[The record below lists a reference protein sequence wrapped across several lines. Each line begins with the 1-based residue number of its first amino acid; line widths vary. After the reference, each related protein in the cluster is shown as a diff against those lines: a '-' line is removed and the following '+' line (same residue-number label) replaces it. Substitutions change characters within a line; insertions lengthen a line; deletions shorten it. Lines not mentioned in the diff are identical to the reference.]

1 MIFKDKSVIIT
12 GGSEGVGAAAAR
24 LFAEAG
30 ANLML
35 VARNR
40 KNLEAIAAELR
51 DKSRVEIFPM
61 DVSDADSC
69 EDLIKKTQFEFGRID
84 VLVNNAGFQAR
95 GYVESV
101 TAEDL
106 GRTIDVNLRAP
117 IMLTRLALPHI
128 REAGGGAIINVAS
141 LAGRTPVPG
150 SAAYSASKFGLRA
163 FTFSLAEE
171 IRDSGIKLAVV
182 SPGPISTQFI
192 LADID
197 KTSDLTFSQP
207 ISSAEEVAQV
217 ILDLC
222 GNNQREQAMPA
233 ISGVLTTLSYLMPW
247 LGRALRPAL
256 ERRGSRVKKEL
267 KARAKAKSSETS
279 TLNRMAARKGRR
291 GRPGDHR
298 GAMILLLQQ
307 ASRRAGPCRLHKH
320 RADSWWSCAHFGR
333 GSPCCACRNNSD
345 VTGAYCS
352 SAKASLVRFS
362 QPSAST
368 RTLSSTRMPP

>member
-1 MIFKDKSVIIT
+1 MIFRDKTVIVT

-40 KNLEAIAAELR
+40 KNLEAVAAELR
-51 DKSRVEIFPM
+51 DKARVSVFPM

-69 EDLIKKTQFEFGRID
+69 VDLVKKALFEFGRID
-84 VLVNNAGFQAR
+84 VLVNNAGFHAR
-95 GYVESV
+95 GDVESV
-101 TAEDL
+101 TAGEL
-106 GRTIDVNLRAP
+106 ARTIDVNLRAP
-117 IMLTRLALPHI
+117 IVLTRLVLPHI

-163 FTFSLAEE
+163 FAFSLAEE

-182 SPGPISTQFI
+182 SPGPIATQFI
-192 LADID
+192 LDDID

-207 ISSAEEVAQV
+207 MSSAEEVAQV

-222 GNNQREQAMPA
+222 GNNQREQAIPA
-233 ISGVLTTLSYLMPW
+233 MSGLLTTISYLMPW

-256 ERRGSRVKKEL
+256 ERKGNRVKKEL
-267 KARAKAKSSETS
+267 KAKARTARSE
-279 TLNRMAARKGRR
+279 N
-291 GRPGDHR
+291 
-298 GAMILLLQQ
+298 
-307 ASRRAGPCRLHKH
+307 
-320 RADSWWSCAHFGR
+320 
-333 GSPCCACRNNSD
+333 GS
-345 VTGAYCS
+345 
-352 SAKASLVRFS
+352 
-362 QPSAST
+362 
-368 RTLSSTRMPP
+368 

>member
-1 MIFKDKSVIIT
+1 MIFKDKTVIVT
-12 GGSEGVGAAAAR
+12 GASEGVGAATAR
-24 LFAEAG
+24 LFADAG

-40 KNLEAIAAELR
+40 KNLEAIAEELR
-51 DKSRVEIFPM
+51 DKARVEIFPM

-69 EDLIKKTQFEFGRID
+69 VDMFKKALFEFGRID
-84 VLVNNAGFQAR
+84 VLVNNAGFHAR
-95 GYVESV
+95 GDVESN

-106 GRTIDVNLRAP
+106 VRTIDVNLRAP
-117 IMLTRLALPHI
+117 IMLMRLALPHI
-128 REAGGGAIINVAS
+128 RESGGGAIINVAS

-207 ISSAEEVAQV
+207 MSSAEDVAQA

-222 GNNQREQAMPA
+222 GNNQREQAIPA
-233 ISGVLTTLSYLMPW
+233 ISGFLTTLTYLAPW

-256 ERRGSRVKKEL
+256 ERKGARVKKEYKA
-267 KARAKAKSSETS
+267 KARAASS
-279 TLNRMAARKGRR
+279 N
-291 GRPGDHR
+291 
-298 GAMILLLQQ
+298 
-307 ASRRAGPCRLHKH
+307 
-320 RADSWWSCAHFGR
+320 
-333 GSPCCACRNNSD
+333 
-345 VTGAYCS
+345 TGA
-352 SAKASLVRFS
+352 
-362 QPSAST
+362 
-368 RTLSSTRMPP
+368 